1 MSIPMSQIPDSL
13 LVPGQY
19 QEIDNSLAGGL
30 EDVKRVLVVGMKT
43 AAGSAEAG
51 KVVSVSSEAR
61 GRALLGAGSP
71 SALMAAAF
79 LDLNTTEELLA
90 LPLAENAAGVAAV
103 KKLTFTVVNP
113 KAGTLVRYIAGRA
126 VQIATEAADTAATRA
141 ARFVAAVNAVVDMPL
156 EAAVGAQTHE
166 VTLTALVKGEVGN
179 HYDIAAGLY
188 GETDPD
194 DGTIVV
200 STVTPGSGNPSVAA
214 ALAALGGV
222 RYHYIVTDLADAA
235 NLAAFASELEDR
247 YGAMRQIGGRLFVA
261 LAGSVGD
268 ASTAGSMIHQA
279 ESVNCPHIV
288 MIPRGNNHQSPGEWA
303 ARVSAPVIRALA
315 DDPAANTQGTGV
327 DGLVSTASYDADTRE
342 RLLEAG
348 ISTWKEDS
356 TGGVVIERLVTSYTE
371 NDEGSRDTS
380 YLDIQ
385 VVETVDAIRT
395 EINATAAKRFKA
407 WKLASTEENFGS
419 GSRVMTP
426 SIWRAFLVE
435 MYQKVFIEENQW
447 CQNLE
452 SYKKSILV
460 EIASGSKVRLNYRH
474 QPVLIG
480 QFLIGAGVNQFK

>member
-19 QEIDNSLAGGL
+19 QEIDNSLAGSL

-43 AAGSAEAG
+43 AVGSAEEG
-51 KVVSVSSEAR
+51 KAVAVTSEAR
-61 GRALLGAGSP
+61 ARALLGAGSP
-71 SALMAAAF
+71 AALMAAAF
-79 LDLNTTEELLA
+79 LDLDTVEDLYA
-90 LPLAENAAGVAAV
+90 RPLAENAAGVAAV

-113 KAGTLVRYIAGRA
+113 KAGTLTRYIAGKA
-126 VQIATEAADTAATRA
+126 VQIATEAADTAATIA
-141 ARFVAAVNAVVDMPL
+141 ARFVAAVNAIVDMPF
-156 EAAVGAQTHE
+156 EAAVGGQTNE
-166 VTLTALVKGEVGN
+166 VNLTALVKGEVGN
-179 HYDIAAGLY
+179 YYDIAAGLY
-188 GETDPD
+188 GETDPS
-194 DGTIVV
+194 GVTIVV
-200 STVTPGSGNPSVAA
+200 STTTPGTGNPAAAA

-222 RYHYIVTDLADAA
+222 RYHYIVTDLAAAA
-235 NLAAFASELEDR
+235 NLAAFTSELEDR
-247 YGAMRQIGGRLFVA
+247 YSALRQIGGRLFVSLSGA
-261 LAGSVGD
+261 VGD
-268 ASTAGSMIHQA
+268 TSTAGTMIHQA
-279 ESVNCPHIV
+279 ESVNCPHLV
-288 MIPRGNNHQSPGEWA
+288 LIPRGNNHQSPGEWA
-303 ARVSAPVIRALA
+303 ARLAAVAVRALA
-315 DDPAANTQGTGV
+315 DDPAANTQGASI
-327 DGLVSTASYDADTRE
+327 DGLVATETYDAATRE
-342 RLLEAG
+342 RLLVAG
-348 ISTWKEDS
+348 IATWREDAA
-356 TGGVVIERLVTSYTE
+356 GGVVIERLVTSYTE

-395 EINATAAKRFKA
+395 EINTTAAKRFKA

-452 SYKKSILV
+452 SYKDSILV
-460 EIASGSKVRLNYRH
+460 EIASGSKTRLNYRH